1 MTMNVPPRY
10 RLPIAILA
18 SLGVVAV
25 VLVAVLLAG
34 GVGPVTTP
42 TPTPTSSASALSDPT
57 STPEGAVRAFFE
69 AFGRGRRTDDP
80 TLALAFVTSDK
91 ADAYLSISAFLQGQK
106 DKGKG
111 SVLTV
116 QRLDNMAIAG
126 ESSSEATVT
135 FDYVEGGYDV
145 DLTTGAPLESP
156 NVLPVYHVTAIVKKV
171 DARWL
176 VDSYMSRQ

>member
-1 MTMNVPPRY
+1 MHVPPRY

-18 SLGVVAV
+18 SVGVVAV
-25 VLVAVLLAG
+25 VLVAVLVANG
-34 GVGPVTTP
+34 GGPVVTP
-42 TPTPTSSASALSDPT
+42 TPSTIAPASSDPT

-126 ESSSEATVT
+126 GSSSEATVT
-135 FDYVEGGYDV
+135 FDYVEGGYDI

-156 NVLPVYHVTAIVKKV
+156 NVLPVYHVTAIVEKV

-176 VDSYMSRQ
+176 VDSYTSRQ

>member
-1 MTMNVPPRY
+1 MNVPPRY

-18 SLGVVAV
+18 SLAV
-25 VLVAVLLAG
+25 VGAVFVVVLLAG
-34 GVGPVTTP
+34 GGVPKASP
-42 TPTPTSSASALSDPT
+42 TPTAPASASIDPT

-69 AFGRGRRTDDP
+69 AFGRARQSDDP
-80 TLALAFVTSDK
+80 TLALPFVTSDK

-116 QRLDNMAIAG
+116 QRIDNLAVQG
-126 ESSSEATVT
+126 SSSTEATVT

-145 DLTTGAPLESP
+145 DLKTGKPLESP
-156 NVLPVYHVTAIVKKV
+156 NVLPAYHVTAIVKKV

-176 VDSYMSRQ
+176 LDSYTSRQ